1 MNCRPFLLLAVTFF
15 VTTIFEFSHTVKAD
29 EEVQEDSDVSRAI
42 VKGLKFLA
50 SQQKPDGSFSSDGS
64 FTIAETALTGVAF
77 LASGSTPKSGEY
89 ADVLKNI
96 LNYYLNL
103 YRAKDKPDR
112 WYINADSGKS
122 RMHGHGYALLF
133 LSLVYGE
140 YSTDFEGY
148 DEFAL
153 LKRAINAAI
162 KKSEESQTE
171 DGGWAYEPN
180 DSNHEGTITVCVLLG
195 LRAVRDIGFHVS
207 KRTIEKAIK
216 YIRDS
221 VLEEKDTV
229 SFKYSLHSN
238 DFSRDKGFPL
248 TAAALSALQATG
260 TYGEEKDQ
268 DIRRIYT
275 KGIEFLKRNTPPF
288 DQTNNWYGHFHA
300 AQAFFLFV
308 TDEHSN
314 EEYVRHLDWFRWK
327 TKIFPDLIN
336 SQINDGSWKTQ
347 GGNTTPIFSTAIATF
362 ILALQYQYIPAFQR

>member
-1 MNCRPFLLLAVTFF
+1 MTFF
-15 VTTIFEFSHTVKAD
+15 VTTIFGFSHTVKADD
-29 EEVQEDSDVSRAI
+29 EEVQEDSDVNRAI

-64 FTIAETALTGVAF
+64 FTIAETALAGIAL
-77 LASGSTPKSGEY
+77 LASGSTPGSGEY
-89 ADVLKNI
+89 AEVLKNTVDYFI
-96 LNYYLNL
+96 NL
-103 YRAKDKPDR
+103 YKAKELPDR
-112 WYINADSGKS
+112 WYINADSGS
-122 RMHGHGYALLF
+122 RMHGHGYTLLF

-140 YSTDFEGY
+140 YSADFSGN

-153 LKRAINAAI
+153 LKRAINAAV
-162 KKSEESQTE
+162 KLSENSQTE

-180 DSNHEGTITVCVLLG
+180 GSDHEGTITVCVLLG
-195 LRAVRDIGFHVS
+195 LRAARDIGFHVS
-207 KRTIEKAIK
+207 KRTIENAIK

-221 VLEEKDTV
+221 AVEHTDTAT
-229 SFKYSLHSN
+229 FKYSLNAS
-238 DFSRDKGFPL
+238 SSSETFPL

-260 TYGEEKDQ
+260 RNAEDQ
-268 DIRRIYT
+268 DIKRIYS

-300 AQAFFLFV
+300 AQAMFLFV
-308 TDEHSN
+308 TDEYSN
-314 EEYVRHLDWFRWK
+314 EEDVRHLDWFRWR

-347 GGNTTPIFSTAIATF
+347 DGNTTPIFSTAIATF